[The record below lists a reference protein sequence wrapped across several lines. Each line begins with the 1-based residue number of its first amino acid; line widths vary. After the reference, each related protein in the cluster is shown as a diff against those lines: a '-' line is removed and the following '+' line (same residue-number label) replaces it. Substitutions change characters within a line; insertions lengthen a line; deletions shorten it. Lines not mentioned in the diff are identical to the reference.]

1 MTNTVTGAMDS
12 PPGSRD
18 YEDPREKRE
27 MIKINQRAI
36 LQFFNIR
43 VIVNPERIEIKG
55 TIPTQILD
63 KINKEGK
70 ETAPIITSPFE
81 KGGNR
86 GISIPKGE

>member
-1 MTNTVTGAMDS
+1 MDS

-63 KINKEGK
+63 KINKEGNRNHR
-70 ETAPIITSPFE
+70 SHQE
-81 KGGNR
+81 KLPEEVQHQQNALGY
-86 GISIPKGE
+86 